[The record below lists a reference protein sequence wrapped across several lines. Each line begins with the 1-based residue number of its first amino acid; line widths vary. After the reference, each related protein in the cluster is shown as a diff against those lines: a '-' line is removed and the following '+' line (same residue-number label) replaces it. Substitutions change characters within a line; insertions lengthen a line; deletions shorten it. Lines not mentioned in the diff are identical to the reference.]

1 MGFRRSVP
9 QAELRARLTPEQQRQ
24 HATTYQGARGGHFP
38 PTQAQRKNEETEITV
53 ERTDR

>member
-38 PTQAQRKNEETEITV
+38 PTQAQRKNE
-53 ERTDR
+53 